1 METLNKPFLTY
12 EQQILKLKEDK
23 KLIISNDELAI
34 GLLKKHSY
42 FDLISGYKGMFKKAN
57 GEYKLHVSIEDI
69 YALYCFDDNLR
80 ALVLRYILKVEK
92 HIKSLMSY
100 AFCQKFGE
108 NQIEYLTTTN
118 YNYTETFREEINYLV
133 GRLNQTINNPKNY
146 TYIEHQKRKYGN
158 VPLWVMMKALTLGT
172 VSKMY
177 SFMQQSIQYQVSK
190 EFSYIDESS
199 LGRMLDLL
207 SRVRNVCAHNER
219 LYDYKY
225 RRGAIND
232 FAVHEKL
239 NITKRNGLYLKGKND
254 LFAVVIC
261 FYYLLGEEDFVSFCI
276 DLEHEIYVLCGKTK
290 QVQRTQLYQKMGF
303 SLNWMEIDNKIAD
316 VICKTQSN

>member
-57 GEYKLHVSIEDI
+57 GEYKLYVSIEDI

-146 TYIEHQKRKYGN
+146 TYIEHQKRNMGMYRYG
-158 VPLWVMMKALTLGT
+158 L
-172 VSKMY
+172 
-177 SFMQQSIQYQVSK
+177 
-190 EFSYIDESS
+190 
-199 LGRMLDLL
+199 
-207 SRVRNVCAHNER
+207 
-219 LYDYKY
+219 
-225 RRGAIND
+225 
-232 FAVHEKL
+232 
-239 NITKRNGLYLKGKND
+239 
-254 LFAVVIC
+254 
-261 FYYLLGEEDFVSFCI
+261 
-276 DLEHEIYVLCGKTK
+276 
-290 QVQRTQLYQKMGF
+290 
-303 SLNWMEIDNKIAD
+303 
-316 VICKTQSN
+316 